1 MSDDADTSAGS
12 LERPD
17 DAGKGKAGLVALW
30 LDAIALAGKEE
41 SDWRDCAADALAAYK
56 GEVKDKARAQR
67 RFNILFSN
75 VETIAPAV
83 YNSVPTPDVRRRFSD
98 DDPVGRTAAQVL
110 ERALSSSVD
119 GYGFDQIM
127 RRSVKDTLITGRGVV
142 RVRYEPTMADGALIY
157 ERVGC
162 ESVYWADFRRGPA
175 RTWESVPWVAFRHFL
190 TREELERL
198 NPKIGAT
205 IDLDARLQGVE
216 DKDGQPPAQIFQ
228 RATVW
233 EIWDRER
240 RRVLF
245 IAPAYRDAPLVDADD
260 PLGLAD
266 FFPVPC
272 PLYAIDTPDSL
283 VPVEPYRLYK
293 DLADEL
299 DRVTRRIA
307 SLTAALK
314 WRGAYADP
322 TLGDFLVKFEKL
334 ADGEFAPMDNPSA
347 FQAGAGG
354 LEKAFWM
361 MPIEQA
367 AGVLQQLYAAREQIK
382 ASIYEVTGISDIVRG
397 ASHASETATAQSI
410 KSQWGSLRIQR
421 MQAEVQRFAR
431 DLLRLKAEIIA
442 EKFEPQSLMAAS
454 GIPVDEQV
462 MALLRDDAMRTYR
475 VDIETDSTIQAD
487 VARAQ
492 QNASGFVAG
501 FGQFMQAVGPAV
513 QAGALPVEVARA
525 MLQSFARSFKLGR
538 AVEDAID
545 TIGQSQP
552 QAPGA
557 PQADAQQQA
566 QQQAQQEAAQQQAQQ
581 AQAEA
586 QAEAQ
591 MKVQSE
597 QMKAQASLQGEQ
609 VRAQV
614 SLQAEQV
621 RAQAMMQ
628 AEQMRIAAEN
638 QRHAAEMAMKR
649 DIERERLAAD
659 MQSRQSREMDRMA
672 GVPN

>member
-30 LDAIALAGKEE
+30 LDAIALSGKEE
-41 SDWRDCAADALAAYK
+41 ADWRDSAADALAAYK

-83 YNSVPTPDVRRRFSD
+83 YNSVPTPDVRRRFLD

-119 GYGFDQIM
+119 GYGFDPIM

-245 IAPAYRDAPLVDADD
+245 IAPAYRDAPLVEADD

-272 PLYAIDTPDSL
+272 PIYAIDTPDSL

-314 WRGAYADP
+314 WRGAYADA

-347 FQAGAGG
+347 FQAGGGG

-397 ASHASETATAQSI
+397 ASQASETATAQNI

-421 MQAEVQRFAR
+421 LQAEVQRFAR

-454 GIPVDEQV
+454 GIPVDDQV
-462 MALLRDDAMRTYR
+462 MALLRNDAMRTYR

-492 QNASGFVAG
+492 QNASGFIAG

-513 QAGALPVEVARA
+513 QAGALPVEVART

-538 AVEDAID
+538 SVEDAID
-545 TIGQSQP
+545 SIGQPQP

-557 PQADAQQQA
+557 PQADLQAAAQQQV
-566 QQQAQQEAAQQQAQQ
+566 QQEAAQ
-581 AQAEA
+581 A

-591 MKVQSE
+591 MKAQGE
-597 QMKAQASLQGEQ
+597 QMKAQVSLQGDQ
-609 VRAQV
+609 LRAQASV
-614 SLQAEQV
+614 QAEQV
-621 RAQAMMQ
+621 RAQAMLQ

-659 MQSRQSREMDRMA
+659 MQARQAREMDRMA

>member
-41 SDWRDCAADALAAYK
+41 SDWRDSAADALAAYK
-56 GEVKDKARAQR
+56 GEIKDKARAQR

-119 GYGFDQIM
+119 GYGFDPIM

-245 IAPAYRDAPLVDADD
+245 IAPAYRDAPLVEADD

-397 ASHASETATAQSI
+397 ASQASETATAQSI

-421 MQAEVQRFAR
+421 LQAEVQRFAR

-462 MALLRDDAMRTYR
+462 MALLRNDAMRTYR

-513 QAGALPVEVARA
+513 QAGALPVEVART

-557 PQADAQQQA
+557 PQADAQAAA
-566 QQQAQQEAAQQQAQQ
+566 QQQAQQEAAQ

-591 MKVQSE
+591 MKAQSE

-621 RAQAMMQ
+621 RAQAMLQ

-659 MQSRQSREMDRMA
+659 MQARQSREMDRMA

>member
-41 SDWRDCAADALAAYK
+41 SDWRDGAADALAAYK

-119 GYGFDQIM
+119 GYGFDPIM

-245 IAPAYRDAPLVDADD
+245 IAPAYRDAPLGEADD

-397 ASHASETATAQSI
+397 ASQASETATAQSI

-421 MQAEVQRFAR
+421 LQAEVQRFAR

-462 MALLRDDAMRTYR
+462 MALLRNDAMRTYR

-513 QAGALPVEVARA
+513 QAGALPVEVART

-557 PQADAQQQA
+557 PQADAQAAA
-566 QQQAQQEAAQQQAQQ
+566 QQQAQQEAAQ

-591 MKVQSE
+591 MKAQSE

-621 RAQAMMQ
+621 RAQAMLQ

-659 MQSRQSREMDRMA
+659 MQTRQAREMDRMA

>member
-1 MSDDADTSAGS
+1 
-12 LERPD
+12 
-17 DAGKGKAGLVALW
+17 
-30 LDAIALAGKEE
+30 
-41 SDWRDCAADALAAYK
+41 
-56 GEVKDKARAQR
+56 
-67 RFNILFSN
+67 
-75 VETIAPAV
+75 
-83 YNSVPTPDVRRRFSD
+83 
-98 DDPVGRTAAQVL
+98 
-110 ERALSSSVD
+110 
-119 GYGFDQIM
+119 
-127 RRSVKDTLITGRGVV
+127 
-142 RVRYEPTMADGALIY
+142 MADGALIY
-157 ERVGC
+157 ERVAC

-190 TREELERL
+190 TREELERI
-198 NPKIGAT
+198 NPKVGAT

-233 EIWDRER
+233 EIWDRDR

-245 IAPAYRDAPLVDADD
+245 IAPAYRDAPLVEADD

-266 FFPVPC
+266 FFPIPC
-272 PLYAIDTPDSL
+272 PIYAIDTPDSL

-334 ADGEFAPMDNPSA
+334 ADGEFAPMDNPGA
-347 FQAGAGG
+347 FAAGNGG
-354 LEKAFWM
+354 LDKAFWM

-397 ASHASETATAQSI
+397 ASRASETATAQNI

-421 MQAEVQRFAR
+421 LQAEVQRFAR

-462 MALLRDDAMRTYR
+462 MALLRNDAMRTYR

-492 QNASGFVAG
+492 QNASGFMAG
-501 FGQFMQAVGPAV
+501 FGQFMQAIGPAV
-513 QAGALPVEVARA
+513 QAGALPVEVART

-545 TIGQSQP
+545 SIGQQQP
-552 QAPGA
+552 QDIGA
-557 PQADAQQQA
+557 PQADAQADAQA
-566 QQQAQQEAAQQQAQQ
+566 AAQQQAQQ
-581 AQAEA
+581 QVQQEAQQQV

-591 MKVQSE
+591 MKAQGE
-597 QMKAQASLQGEQ
+597 QMK
-609 VRAQV
+609 AQV

-621 RAQAMMQ
+621 RAQAMLQ

-638 QRHAAEMAMKR
+638 QRHAAEMTTKR
-649 DIERERLAAD
+649 DIERERIAAD
-659 MQSRQSREMDRMA
+659 MQARQSREMDRMA
-672 GVPN
+672 QVPN

>member
-1 MSDDADTSAGS
+1 MSDTADTSAGS
-12 LERPD
+12 LERPE
-17 DAGKGKAGLVALW
+17 DAGKGKAGLVSLW

-41 SDWRDCAADALAAYK
+41 ADWRDSAAEALAAYK

-83 YNSVPTPDVRRRFSD
+83 YNSVPTPDVRRRFGD

-119 GYGFDQIM
+119 GYGFDPIM

-175 RTWESVPWVAFRHFL
+175 RTWESVPWIAFRHFL

-198 NPKIGAT
+198 NSKVGAT

-245 IAPAYRDAPLVDADD
+245 IAPAYRDAPLVEADD

-283 VPVEPYRLYK
+283 VPVEPYRLYR

-347 FQAGAGG
+347 FQAGGGG

-397 ASHASETATAQSI
+397 ASQASETATAQSI

-421 MQAEVQRFAR
+421 LQAEVQRFAR

-454 GIPVDEQV
+454 GIPVDDQV
-462 MALLRDDAMRTYR
+462 MALLRNDAMRTYR

-492 QNASGFVAG
+492 QNASGFIAG

-513 QAGALPVEVARA
+513 QAGALPVEVART

-538 AVEDAID
+538 SVEDAID
-545 TIGQSQP
+545 SIGQPQP

-557 PQADAQQQA
+557 PQADAQAAA
-566 QQQAQQEAAQQQAQQ
+566 QQQAQQEAAQ
-581 AQAEA
+581 A

-591 MKVQSE
+591 MKAQGE
-597 QMKAQASLQGEQ
+597 QMKAQASLQGDQ
-609 VRAQV
+609 LRAQASV
-614 SLQAEQV
+614 QAEQV
-621 RAQAMMQ
+621 RAQAMLQ

-649 DIERERLAAD
+649 DIERERMAAE
-659 MQSRQSREMDRMA
+659 MQARQAREMDRMA
-672 GVPN
+672 GMTN

>member
-1 MSDDADTSAGS
+1 MSDDASTSGGS
-12 LERPD
+12 LERPE

-41 SDWRDCAADALAAYK
+41 SDWRDSAADALAAYK
-56 GEVKDKARAQR
+56 GEQKDKARAQR

-75 VETIAPAV
+75 VETMAPAI
-83 YNSVPTPDVRRRFSD
+83 YNSVPTPNVRRRFLD

-110 ERALSSSVD
+110 ERALSSAMD
-119 GYGFDQIM
+119 GYGFDPIM
-127 RRSVKDTLITGRGVV
+127 RRSVKDTLITGRAVV

-198 NPKIGAT
+198 NSKIGAT

-233 EIWDRER
+233 EIWDRDR

-245 IAPAYRDAPLVDADD
+245 IAPAYRDAPLVEADD

-266 FFPVPC
+266 FFPIPC
-272 PLYAIDTPDSL
+272 PIYAIDTPDSL

-314 WRGAYADP
+314 WRGAYSDP

-334 ADGEFAPMDNPSA
+334 ADGEFAPMDNPGA
-347 FQAGAGG
+347 FAAGAGG

-397 ASHASETATAQSI
+397 ASQASETATAQSI

-421 MQAEVQRFAR
+421 LQAEVQRFAR

-462 MALLRDDAMRTYR
+462 MALLRNDAMRTYR

-492 QNASGFVAG
+492 QHASGFISG

-513 QAGALPVEVARA
+513 QAGALPVEVART

-545 TIGQSQP
+545 SIGQPQP
-552 QAPGA
+552 EAPGA
-557 PQADAQQQA
+557 PQADAQAAA
-566 QQQAQQEAAQQQAQQ
+566 QQQAQQEAAQAQQ
-581 AQAEA
+581 DA
-586 QAEAQ
+586 
-591 MKVQSE
+591 
-597 QMKAQASLQGEQ
+597 QMKAQVSLQGDQ
-609 VRAQV
+609 LRAQASV
-614 SLQAEQV
+614 QAEQV
-621 RAQAMMQ
+621 RAQAMLQ

-649 DIERERLAAD
+649 DIERERIAAD
-659 MQSRQSREMDRMA
+659 MQARQAREMDRMA
-672 GVPN
+672 GMTN

>member
-41 SDWRDCAADALAAYK
+41 SDWRDGAADALAAYK

-119 GYGFDQIM
+119 GYGFDPIM

-245 IAPAYRDAPLVDADD
+245 IAPAYRDAPLVEADD

-397 ASHASETATAQSI
+397 ASQASETATAQSI

-421 MQAEVQRFAR
+421 LQAEVQRFAR

-462 MALLRDDAMRTYR
+462 MALLRNDAMRTYR

-513 QAGALPVEVARA
+513 QAGALPVEVART

-557 PQADAQQQA
+557 PQADAQAAA
-566 QQQAQQEAAQQQAQQ
+566 QQQAQQEAAQ

-591 MKVQSE
+591 MKAQSE

-621 RAQAMMQ
+621 RAQAMLQ

-659 MQSRQSREMDRMA
+659 MQTRQAREMDRMA

>member
-1 MSDDADTSAGS
+1 MSDDADTSAGT

-17 DAGKGKAGLVALW
+17 DAGKGKAGLVTLW

-41 SDWRDCAADALAAYK
+41 TDWRDSAAEALSAYK
-56 GEVKDKARAQR
+56 GEQKDKARAQR

-75 VETIAPAV
+75 VETMAPAV
-83 YNSVPTPDVRRRFSD
+83 YNSVPTPDVRRRFGD

-110 ERALSSSVD
+110 ERTLSSGLD
-119 GYGFDQIM
+119 YGFDAIM
-127 RRSVKDTLITGRGVV
+127 RRGVKDTLITGRGVA
-142 RVRYEPTMADGALIY
+142 RVRYMPEVMDGALIY
-157 ERVGC
+157 ERVTC

-175 RTWESVPWVAFRHFL
+175 RTWESVPWIAFRHYL

-233 EIWDRER
+233 EIWDKER

-245 IAPAYRDAPLVDADD
+245 IAPAYRDAPLREDDD
-260 PLGLAD
+260 PLGLVD
-266 FFPVPC
+266 FWPIPA

-283 VPVEPYRLYK
+283 TPVEPYRLYK

-314 WRGAYADP
+314 WRGAYSDP

-334 ADGEFAPMDNPSA
+334 ADGEFAPMDNPGA
-347 FQAGAGG
+347 FAAGAGG

-397 ASHASETATAQSI
+397 ASQATETATAQSI

-421 MQAEVQRFAR
+421 LQAEVQRFAR
-431 DLLRLKAEIIA
+431 DLLRLQAEIIA

-462 MALLRDDAMRTYR
+462 MALLRNDAMRTYR

-492 QNASGFVAG
+492 QNASGFIAG

-513 QAGALPVEVARA
+513 QAGAMPVEVART

-545 TIGQSQP
+545 SIGQPQL

-557 PQADAQQQA
+557 PQADAQAAA
-566 QQQAQQEAAQQQAQQ
+566 QQQAQQEAAQAQQ
-581 AQAEA
+581 DA
-586 QAEAQ
+586 
-591 MKVQSE
+591 
-597 QMKAQASLQGEQ
+597 QMKAQVSLQGDQ
-609 VRAQV
+609 LRAQASV
-614 SLQAEQV
+614 QAEQV
-621 RAQAMMQ
+621 RAQAMLQ

-638 QRHAAEMAMKR
+638 QRHAAEIAMKR
-649 DIERERLAAD
+649 DIERERIAAD
-659 MQSRQSREMDRMA
+659 MQARQAREMDRMA
-672 GVPN
+672 GMTN

>member
-1 MSDDADTSAGS
+1 MSDDDATSAGT

-17 DAGKGKAGLVALW
+17 DAGKGAAGLVTLW
-30 LDAIALAGKEE
+30 LDAIALSGKEE
-41 SDWRDCAADALAAYK
+41 SDWRDNAAEALAAYK
-56 GEVKDKARAQR
+56 GEQKDKACAQR

-75 VETIAPAV
+75 IETMAPAV
-83 YNSVPTPDVRRRFSD
+83 YNSVPTPDVRRRFGD

-110 ERALSSSVD
+110 ERTLSSGLD
-119 GYGFDQIM
+119 YGFDAIM
-127 RRSVKDTLITGRGVV
+127 RRGVKDTLIAGRGVA
-142 RVRYEPTMADGALIY
+142 RVRYMPEVMDGALIY
-157 ERVGC
+157 ERVTC
-162 ESVYWADFRRGPA
+162 ENVYWADFRRGPA
-175 RTWESVPWVAFRHFL
+175 RTWESVPWIAFRHFL

-233 EIWDRER
+233 EIWDKER

-245 IAPAYRDAPLVDADD
+245 IAPAYRDAPLREDDD
-260 PLGLAD
+260 PLGLVD
-266 FFPVPC
+266 FWPIPA

-283 VPVEPYRLYK
+283 TPVEPYRLYK

-307 SLTAALK
+307 SLTAALR
-314 WRGAYADP
+314 WRGAYSDP

-334 ADGEFAPMDNPSA
+334 ADGEFAPMDNPGA
-347 FQAGAGG
+347 FAAGAGG

-382 ASIYEVTGISDIVRG
+382 ASIYEVTGISDILRG
-397 ASHASETATAQSI
+397 ASQASETATAQSI

-421 MQAEVQRFAR
+421 LQAEVQRFAR
-431 DLLRLKAEIIA
+431 DLLRLQAEIIA

-454 GIPVDEQV
+454 GIPVDDQV
-462 MALLRDDAMRTYR
+462 MALLRNDAMRTYR

-492 QNASGFVAG
+492 QNASGFIAG

-513 QAGALPVEVARA
+513 QAGALPVEVART

-538 AVEDAID
+538 AVQDAID
-545 TIGQSQP
+545 SIGQPQP
-552 QAPGA
+552 EAPGA
-557 PQADAQQQA
+557 PPQADAQAAA
-566 QQQAQQEAAQQQAQQ
+566 QQQAQQEAAQAQQ
-581 AQAEA
+581 DA
-586 QAEAQ
+586 
-591 MKVQSE
+591 

-609 VRAQV
+609 LRAQASV
-614 SLQAEQV
+614 QAEQV
-621 RAQAMMQ
+621 RAQAMLQ

-649 DIERERLAAD
+649 DIERERIAAD
-659 MQSRQSREMDRMA
+659 MQARQAREMDRMA
-672 GVPN
+672 GMTN

>member
-1 MSDDADTSAGS
+1 MSDDASTSGGS
-12 LERPD
+12 LERPE

-41 SDWRDCAADALAAYK
+41 SDWRDSAADALAAYK

-75 VETIAPAV
+75 VETIAPAI
-83 YNSVPTPDVRRRFSD
+83 YNSVPTPNVRRRFLD

-110 ERALSSSVD
+110 ERALSSAMD
-119 GYGFDQIM
+119 GYGFDPIM
-127 RRSVKDTLITGRGVV
+127 RRSVKDTLITGRAVV
-142 RVRYEPTMADGALIY
+142 RVRYEPTMVDGALIY

-233 EIWDRER
+233 EIWDRDR

-245 IAPAYRDAPLVDADD
+245 IAPAYRDAPLVEADD

-266 FFPVPC
+266 FFPIPC
-272 PLYAIDTPDSL
+272 PIYAIDTPDSL

-334 ADGEFAPMDNPSA
+334 ADGEFAPMDNPGA
-347 FQAGAGG
+347 FAAANGG

-367 AGVLQQLYAAREQIK
+367 ASVLQQLYSARQQIK

-397 ASHASETATAQSI
+397 ASQASETATAQSI

-421 MQAEVQRFAR
+421 LQAEVQRFAR

-462 MALLRDDAMRTYR
+462 MALLRNDAMRTYR

-492 QNASGFVAG
+492 QNASGFMAG
-501 FGQFMQAVGPAV
+501 FGQFMQAIGPAV
-513 QAGALPVEVARA
+513 QAGALPVEVART

-545 TIGQSQP
+545 SIGQQQP

-557 PQADAQQQA
+557 PQADAQVAA
-566 QQQAQQEAAQQQAQQ
+566 QQQAQQEAQQQVQQ
-581 AQAEA
+581 
-586 QAEAQ
+586 EAQ
-591 MKVQSE
+591 MKAQGE
-597 QMKAQASLQGEQ
+597 QMK
-609 VRAQV
+609 AQV
-614 SLQAEQV
+614 SLQAENI
-621 RAQAMMQ
+621 RAQAMLQ

-659 MQSRQSREMDRMA
+659 MQARQSREMDRMVL
-672 GVPN
+672 VPN

>member
-1 MSDDADTSAGS
+1 M
-12 LERPD
+12 
-17 DAGKGKAGLVALW
+17 ALW

-41 SDWRDCAADALAAYK
+41 SDWRDGAADALAAYK

-119 GYGFDQIM
+119 GYGFDPIM

-245 IAPAYRDAPLVDADD
+245 IAPAYRDAPLVEADD

-397 ASHASETATAQSI
+397 ASQASETATAQSI

-421 MQAEVQRFAR
+421 LQAEVQRFAR

-462 MALLRDDAMRTYR
+462 MALLRNDAMRTYR

-513 QAGALPVEVARA
+513 QAGALPVEVART

-557 PQADAQQQA
+557 PQADAQAAA
-566 QQQAQQEAAQQQAQQ
+566 QQQAQQEAAQ

-591 MKVQSE
+591 MKAQGE
-597 QMKAQASLQGEQ
+597 QMKAQASLQSEQ

-621 RAQAMMQ
+621 RAQAMLQ

-659 MQSRQSREMDRMA
+659 MQARQAREIDRMA

>member
-1 MSDDADTSAGS
+1 MSDDANTSAGS

-41 SDWRDCAADALAAYK
+41 SDWRDSAADALAAYK

-75 VETIAPAV
+75 VETIAPAI
-83 YNSVPTPDVRRRFSD
+83 YNSVPTPSVRRRFSD

-119 GYGFDQIM
+119 GYGFDPIM
-127 RRSVKDTLITGRGVV
+127 RRAVKDTLITGRAVV

-157 ERVGC
+157 ERVAC

-198 NPKIGAT
+198 NPKVGAT

-233 EIWDRER
+233 EIWDRDR

-245 IAPAYRDAPLVDADD
+245 IAPAYRDAPLVEADD

-266 FFPVPC
+266 FFPIPC
-272 PLYAIDTPDSL
+272 PIYAIDTPDSL

-334 ADGEFAPMDNPSA
+334 ADGEFAPMDNPGA
-347 FQAGAGG
+347 FAAGNGG
-354 LEKAFWM
+354 LDKAFWM

-367 AGVLQQLYAAREQIK
+367 AGVLQQLYAARQQIK

-397 ASHASETATAQSI
+397 ASQASETATAQSI

-421 MQAEVQRFAR
+421 LQAEVQRFAR

-462 MALLRDDAMRTYR
+462 MALLRNDAMRTYR

-492 QNASGFVAG
+492 QNASGFMAG
-501 FGQFMQAVGPAV
+501 FGQFMQAIGPAV
-513 QAGALPVEVARA
+513 QAGALPVEVART

-545 TIGQSQP
+545 SIGQQQP
-552 QAPGA
+552 QDIGA
-557 PQADAQQQA
+557 PQADAQADAQA
-566 QQQAQQEAAQQQAQQ
+566 AAQQQAQQ
-581 AQAEA
+581 QVQQEAQQQV

-591 MKVQSE
+591 MK
-597 QMKAQASLQGEQ
+597 
-609 VRAQV
+609 AQV

-621 RAQAMMQ
+621 RAQAMLQ

-659 MQSRQSREMDRMA
+659 MQARQSREMDRMA
-672 GVPN
+672 QVPN

>member
-1 MSDDADTSAGS
+1 MSDTADTSAGS
-12 LERPD
+12 LERPE
-17 DAGKGKAGLVALW
+17 DAGKGKSGLVALW

-41 SDWRDCAADALAAYK
+41 ADWRDNAAEALAAYK

-83 YNSVPTPDVRRRFSD
+83 YNSVPTPDVRRRFGD

-119 GYGFDQIM
+119 GYGFDPIM

-245 IAPAYRDAPLVDADD
+245 IAPAYRDAPLVEADD

-334 ADGEFAPMDNPSA
+334 ADGEFAPMDNPGV
-347 FQAGAGG
+347 FQNGAGG

-397 ASHASETATAQSI
+397 ASQATETATAQSI

-421 MQAEVQRFAR
+421 LQAEVQRFAR

-462 MALLRDDAMRTYR
+462 MALLRNDALRTYR

-492 QNASGFVAG
+492 QNASGFIAG

-513 QAGALPVEVARA
+513 QAGALPVEVART

-538 AVEDAID
+538 SVEDAID
-545 TIGQSQP
+545 SIGQPQP

-557 PQADAQQQA
+557 PQADAQAAA
-566 QQQAQQEAAQQQAQQ
+566 QQQAQQEAAQ
-581 AQAEA
+581 A

-591 MKVQSE
+591 MTAQGE

-609 VRAQV
+609 VRAQASV
-614 SLQAEQV
+614 QAEQV
-621 RAQAMMQ
+621 RAQAMLQ

-649 DIERERLAAD
+649 DIERERIAAE
-659 MQSRQSREMDRMA
+659 MQARQAREMDRMA
-672 GVPN
+672 GMTN

>member
-41 SDWRDCAADALAAYK
+41 SDWRDGAADALAAYK

-119 GYGFDQIM
+119 GYGFDPIM

-228 RATVW
+228 RATIW

-245 IAPAYRDAPLVDADD
+245 IAPAYRDAPLVEADD

-397 ASHASETATAQSI
+397 ASQASETATAQSI

-421 MQAEVQRFAR
+421 LQAEVQRFAR

-462 MALLRDDAMRTYR
+462 MALLRNDAMRTYR

-513 QAGALPVEVARA
+513 QAGALPVEVART

-545 TIGQSQP
+545 SIGQPQP

-557 PQADAQQQA
+557 PQADAQAAA
-566 QQQAQQEAAQQQAQQ
+566 QQQAQQEAAQ

-591 MKVQSE
+591 MKAQGE

-621 RAQAMMQ
+621 RAQAMLQ

-659 MQSRQSREMDRMA
+659 MQARQAREMDRMA